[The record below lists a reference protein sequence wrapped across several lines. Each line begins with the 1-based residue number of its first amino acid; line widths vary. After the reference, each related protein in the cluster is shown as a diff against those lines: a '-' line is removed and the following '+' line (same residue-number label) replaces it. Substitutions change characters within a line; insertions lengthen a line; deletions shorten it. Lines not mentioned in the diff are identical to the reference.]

1 LKNKIILLIICLL
14 VCISNV
20 NALDIESSNAILYNL
35 NTDEVIYEKNSE
47 EEIKIA
53 SLTKIMTTIVAIENI
68 DNILSKVTITN
79 DMIEGLI
86 EANAMVIGFK
96 VGDIVTYEDLLYATL
111 LPSAA
116 DAAQA
121 LAISISGSVD
131 EYIKLMNDKAKLL
144 GLNNTLFTNT
154 TGLDYKDNHSTVKD
168 VSILLKYCLNNE
180 TFKKMYETK
189 YYTSTTGLFMMSN
202 LEKNLIKYNLDID
215 YIKGSKTGYTT
226 LAGLCLSSIASYNS
240 IDYLLV
246 TCGADPTLDLPYNI
260 IDSDKIYKYY
270 FENYSKREILKKD
283 NVLVSIDNK
292 YSNNKIDI
300 LSDIDYSLY
309 MLESDYNNLEYEYVG
324 LNEINVFTK
333 DKVIGKYNII
343 LNGEIIKTIDIYK
356 PENIEFSII
365 IFILNYLYIFIP
377 IVLILLIIIRRLYAS
392 KNSKSRILTN

>member
-1 LKNKIILLIICLL
+1 MKNKIILLIICLL